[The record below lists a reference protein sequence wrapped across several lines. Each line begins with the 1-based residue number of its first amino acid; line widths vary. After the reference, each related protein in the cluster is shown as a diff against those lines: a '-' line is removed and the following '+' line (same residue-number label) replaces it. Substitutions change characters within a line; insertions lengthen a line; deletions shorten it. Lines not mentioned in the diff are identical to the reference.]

1 MSAPALSVVIPTLG
15 RPTLRATLDSLLR
28 ANGSEDIEI
37 IVAGDWTSGP
47 DTAELDRLMAEHP
60 RIRHLR
66 VRFARGD
73 SSLKKNAGWE
83 AAESGL
89 VAFIDDD
96 VRVPPEW
103 IGRIR
108 ACFASRDSCN
118 SNLTR

>member
-66 VRFARGD
+66 VRFARG
-73 SSLKKNAGWE
+73 SAHAASTRRAQRGNADASTVDVTRRRPAPPARHRAPC
-83 AAESGL
+83 AAH
-89 VAFIDDD
+89 
-96 VRVPPEW
+96 R
-103 IGRIR
+103 
-108 ACFASRDSCN
+108 
-118 SNLTR
+118 